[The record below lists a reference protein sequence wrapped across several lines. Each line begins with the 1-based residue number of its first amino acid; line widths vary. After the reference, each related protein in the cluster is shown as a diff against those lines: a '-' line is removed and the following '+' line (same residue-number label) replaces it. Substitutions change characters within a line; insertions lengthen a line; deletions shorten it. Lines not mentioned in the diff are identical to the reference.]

1 MFKMKQRNT
10 FSLNEKQNEHKP
22 TKLSITNYHSRGIIL
37 NTQQNNKYER
47 KCTVF
52 TYRMDS

>member
-22 TKLSITNYHSRGIIL
+22 TKLSITNYHSVL
-37 NTQQNNKYER
+37 KTHHFKYTAKQQ
-47 KCTVF
+47 V
-52 TYRMDS
+52 